1 MANVIYLLF
10 SYVFTLYNSK
20 SCLIKVLFFQIA
32 SAMVACTFISAPLM
46 FVSAKMITLTNTD
59 PSEYITKLNA
69 FTLDISIS
77 GTVTC
82 LWVIFVFVLTKKM
95 NRIPHRI
102 TACLVFSQVL
112 LLFYRLIEEL

>member
-1 MANVIYLLF
+1 
-10 SYVFTLYNSK
+10 
-20 SCLIKVLFFQIA
+20 
-32 SAMVACTFISAPLM
+32 M

-112 LLFYRLIEEL
+112 LLFYWLIEEL